1 MAEAGA
7 EKEMSFWEHLDV
19 LRGSLF
25 RALGAVCLCSVLG
38 LVFREFL
45 FDGIV
50 LAPTRSDAQFFVH
63 LKASFAVGLIVAF
76 PYVVWELWRFLAP
89 ALYEKEKKAVRA
101 AFGMATGLFYLGV
114 LVGYFIVLPV
124 CLQFFMNYTVS
135 DAVANT
141 ITIGSYMS
149 MFFSMVL
156 LIGVVFEF
164 PTVVLALNR
173 LGVLDRSVLRKGRRY
188 AVVVVLV
195 LAALITPSDPF
206 SMFVLAIPL
215 YFLYEFS
222 ILLCSKSAESPETNE
237 LAGGVP
243 VPPGGVAGHL
253 PQRGGAPPAL
263 PRAGAG
269 GARGL
274 RSGPGAGLGGF
285 VRGVLLRAPRR
296 RDLL

>member
-1 MAEAGA
+1 
-7 EKEMSFWEHLDV
+7 MSFWEHLDV

-25 RALGAVCLCSVLG
+25 RAIGAVCLCSVLG
-38 LVFREFL
+38 LVFRELL

-50 LAPTRSDAQFFVH
+50 LAPTRPDFIVYRLLGWSFSMELINVEISAQFFVH
-63 LKASFAVGLIVAF
+63 LKASFAVGVIVAF
-76 PYVVWELWRFLAP
+76 PYVIWELWRFLAP
-89 ALYEKEKKAVRA
+89 ALYDREKKAVRT
-101 AFGMATGLFYLGV
+101 AFAMSTGLFYLGV

-164 PTVVLALNR
+164 PTVVLVLNR
-173 LGVLDRSVLRKGRRY
+173 LGVLDRSSLRKGRRY
-188 AVVVVLV
+188 AVVIVLV

-215 YFLYEFS
+215 YFLYELS
-222 ILLCSKSAESPETNE
+222 ILLCSRSAENPETKE
-237 LAGGVP
+237 
-243 VPPGGVAGHL
+243 
-253 PQRGGAPPAL
+253 
-263 PRAGAG
+263 
-269 GARGL
+269 
-274 RSGPGAGLGGF
+274 
-285 VRGVLLRAPRR
+285 
-296 RDLL
+296 

>member
-1 MAEAGA
+1 
-7 EKEMSFWEHLDV
+7 MSFWEHLDV

-50 LAPTRSDAQFFVH
+50 LAPTRSDFIVYRLLGWSFSMELINVEISAQFFVH
-63 LKASFAVGLIVAF
+63 LKVSFAVGLIVAF

-188 AVVVVLV
+188 AVIIVLV

-237 LAGGVP
+237 
-243 VPPGGVAGHL
+243 
-253 PQRGGAPPAL
+253 
-263 PRAGAG
+263 
-269 GARGL
+269 
-274 RSGPGAGLGGF
+274 
-285 VRGVLLRAPRR
+285 
-296 RDLL
+296 

>member
-25 RALGAVCLCSVLG
+25 RAIGAVCLCSVLG

-50 LAPTRSDAQFFVH
+50 LAPTRSDFIVYRLLGWAFSMELINVEISAQFFVH

-89 ALYEKEKKAVRA
+89 ALYEKEKKAVRT

-173 LGVLDRSVLRKGRRY
+173 LGILDRSALRKGRRY
-188 AVVVVLV
+188 AVVIVLV

-237 LAGGVP
+237 
-243 VPPGGVAGHL
+243 
-253 PQRGGAPPAL
+253 
-263 PRAGAG
+263 
-269 GARGL
+269 
-274 RSGPGAGLGGF
+274 
-285 VRGVLLRAPRR
+285 
-296 RDLL
+296 

>member
-1 MAEAGA
+1 
-7 EKEMSFWEHLDV
+7 MSFWEHLDV

-50 LAPTRSDAQFFVH
+50 LAPTRSDFIVYRLLGWSFTMELINVEISAQFFVH

-173 LGVLDRSVLRKGRRY
+173 LGVLDRSALRKGRRY
-188 AVVVVLV
+188 AVVIVLV

-237 LAGGVP
+237 
-243 VPPGGVAGHL
+243 
-253 PQRGGAPPAL
+253 
-263 PRAGAG
+263 
-269 GARGL
+269 
-274 RSGPGAGLGGF
+274 
-285 VRGVLLRAPRR
+285 
-296 RDLL
+296 

>member
-1 MAEAGA
+1 MAGADA
-7 EKEMSFWEHLDV
+7 EKEMSFWDHLDV

-25 RALGAVCLCSVLG
+25 RAIGSVCLCSVLG
-38 LVFREFL
+38 LVFRELL

-50 LAPTRSDAQFFVH
+50 LAPTRPDFIVYRLLGWSFSMELINVEISAQFFVH
-63 LKASFAVGLIVAF
+63 LKASCAVGVIVAF

-89 ALYEKEKKAVRA
+89 ALYDREKKAVRA
-101 AFGMATGLFYLGV
+101 AFAMSTGLFYLGV

-164 PTVVLALNR
+164 PTVVLVLNR
-173 LGVLDRSVLRKGRRY
+173 LGILDRSSLRKGRRY
-188 AVVVVLV
+188 AVIIVLV

-215 YFLYEFS
+215 YFLYELS
-222 ILLCSKSAESPETNE
+222 ILLCSRSAENPETNE
-237 LAGGVP
+237 
-243 VPPGGVAGHL
+243 
-253 PQRGGAPPAL
+253 
-263 PRAGAG
+263 
-269 GARGL
+269 
-274 RSGPGAGLGGF
+274 
-285 VRGVLLRAPRR
+285 
-296 RDLL
+296 

>member
-1 MAEAGA
+1 
-7 EKEMSFWEHLDV
+7 MSFWEHLDV

-25 RALGAVCLCSVLG
+25 RAIGAVCLCSVLG

-50 LAPTRSDAQFFVH
+50 LAPTRSDFIVYRLLGWAFSMELINVEISAQFFVH

-89 ALYEKEKKAVRA
+89 ALYEKEKKAVRT

-173 LGVLDRSVLRKGRRY
+173 LGVLDRSALRKGRRY
-188 AVVVVLV
+188 AVVIVLV

-237 LAGGVP
+237 
-243 VPPGGVAGHL
+243 
-253 PQRGGAPPAL
+253 
-263 PRAGAG
+263 
-269 GARGL
+269 
-274 RSGPGAGLGGF
+274 
-285 VRGVLLRAPRR
+285 
-296 RDLL
+296 

>member
-25 RALGAVCLCSVLG
+25 RAIGAVCLCSVLG

-50 LAPTRSDAQFFVH
+50 LAPTRSDFVVYRLLGWAFSMELINVEISAQFFVH

-89 ALYEKEKKAVRA
+89 ALYEKEKKAVRT

-173 LGVLDRSVLRKGRRY
+173 LGVLDRSALRKGRRY
-188 AVVVVLV
+188 AVVIVLV

-237 LAGGVP
+237 
-243 VPPGGVAGHL
+243 
-253 PQRGGAPPAL
+253 
-263 PRAGAG
+263 
-269 GARGL
+269 
-274 RSGPGAGLGGF
+274 
-285 VRGVLLRAPRR
+285 
-296 RDLL
+296 

>member
-50 LAPTRSDAQFFVH
+50 LAPTRSDFIVYRLLGWSFSMELINVEISAQFFVH

-173 LGVLDRSVLRKGRRY
+173 LGVLDRSALRKGRRY
-188 AVVVVLV
+188 AVVIVLV

-237 LAGGVP
+237 
-243 VPPGGVAGHL
+243 
-253 PQRGGAPPAL
+253 
-263 PRAGAG
+263 
-269 GARGL
+269 
-274 RSGPGAGLGGF
+274 
-285 VRGVLLRAPRR
+285 
-296 RDLL
+296 

>member
-1 MAEAGA
+1 MAGADA
-7 EKEMSFWEHLDV
+7 EKEMSFWDHLDV

-25 RALGAVCLCSVLG
+25 RAIGSVCLCSVLG
-38 LVFREFL
+38 LVFRELL

-50 LAPTRSDAQFFVH
+50 LAPTRPDFIVYRLLGWSFSMELINVEFSAQFFVH
-63 LKASFAVGLIVAF
+63 LKASFAVGVIVAF

-89 ALYEKEKKAVRA
+89 ALYDREKKAVRA
-101 AFGMATGLFYLGV
+101 AFAMSTGLFYLGV

-164 PTVVLALNR
+164 PTVVLVLNR
-173 LGVLDRSVLRKGRRY
+173 LGILDRSSLRKGRRY
-188 AVVVVLV
+188 AVIIVLV

-215 YFLYEFS
+215 YFLYELS
-222 ILLCSKSAESPETNE
+222 ILLCSRSAENPETNE
-237 LAGGVP
+237 
-243 VPPGGVAGHL
+243 
-253 PQRGGAPPAL
+253 
-263 PRAGAG
+263 
-269 GARGL
+269 
-274 RSGPGAGLGGF
+274 
-285 VRGVLLRAPRR
+285 
-296 RDLL
+296 

>member
-50 LAPTRSDAQFFVH
+50 LAPTRSDFIVYRLLGWSFSMELINVEISAQFFVH
-63 LKASFAVGLIVAF
+63 LKVSFAVGLIVAF

-188 AVVVVLV
+188 AVIIVLV

-237 LAGGVP
+237 
-243 VPPGGVAGHL
+243 
-253 PQRGGAPPAL
+253 
-263 PRAGAG
+263 
-269 GARGL
+269 
-274 RSGPGAGLGGF
+274 
-285 VRGVLLRAPRR
+285 
-296 RDLL
+296 

>member
-1 MAEAGA
+1 VAEAGA

-50 LAPTRSDAQFFVH
+50 LAPTRSDFIVYRLLGWSFTMELINVEISAQFFVH
-63 LKASFAVGLIVAF
+63 LKVSFAVGLIVAF

-188 AVVVVLV
+188 AVIIVLV

-222 ILLCSKSAESPETNE
+222 ILLCSKSAGSPETNE
-237 LAGGVP
+237 
-243 VPPGGVAGHL
+243 
-253 PQRGGAPPAL
+253 
-263 PRAGAG
+263 
-269 GARGL
+269 
-274 RSGPGAGLGGF
+274 
-285 VRGVLLRAPRR
+285 
-296 RDLL
+296 